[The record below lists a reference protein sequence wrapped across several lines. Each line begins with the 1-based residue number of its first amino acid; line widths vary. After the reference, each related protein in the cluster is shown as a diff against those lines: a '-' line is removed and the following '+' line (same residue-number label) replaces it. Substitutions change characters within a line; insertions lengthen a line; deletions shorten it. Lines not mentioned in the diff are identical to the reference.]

1 MLEFLE
7 GGTKAVAEH
16 VRLPH
21 LRPAGSLEQQ
31 TGSAGAD
38 VGFQHLREIH
48 AKVNFARAVLRF

>member
-1 MLEFLE
+1 M
-7 GGTKAVAEH
+7 KAVAEH
-16 VRLPH
+16 VRLQH